1 MFTKWPLGVWIWTF
15 DFDICKLDL
24 TSIFTD
30 GGKKSIYTY
39 MLTNVL
45 QGSGKQFWGSPPEC
59 LFLPLNAKHVE
70 FSSLLFTEGLA
81 VSDLC

>member
-1 MFTKWPLGVWIWTF
+1 MWPLLCPTF

-24 TSIFTD
+24 TSNFTD
-30 GGKKSIYTY
+30 GGKKCIYTY

-59 LFLPLNAKHVE
+59 LFLPLNAEHVE
-70 FSSLLFTEGLA
+70 FSSLLITEGLA